1 MARRRSRSKKI
12 EPAVKTLTFQLA
24 DGGSCYLDLSL
35 AASIA
40 NRRFYRQGLNWAV
53 SGMTLFAGG
62 TTNQTIGVYKIP
74 DTWVAYNAWM
84 KSFKL
89 WQKMNDQVLDVEE
102 GISGRYADFKIFMD
116 SKHRERLGDDP
127 FQTDITLSANK
138 TLLPCVRAG
147 GAAPLVIAGT
157 TNLSWDPSE
166 FTFPDPVDG
175 TADGYN
181 IHMVGANATNAIGDT
196 AGSKGAILGYAYS
209 RARPNV
215 LDPNVPVDASTKA
228 WMNDVFDYGDQN
240 PDIREDL
247 ITQNDSPPYAIAG
260 DESNAEYYPGGF
272 NQLTGLEVVVDQLVI
287 PGSTDYSA
295 RMTLQGF
302 NAPCGLLQITNS
314 GPIVVQVHLAPGPHR
329 GYLAVPMQE
338 F

>member
-1 MARRRSRSKKI
+1 MARRRSRSKRI
-12 EPAVKTLTFQLA
+12 EPAVKTFTFQMA
-24 DGGSCYLDLSL
+24 AGGAGYIDLSL
-35 AASIA
+35 AASVL

-53 SGMTLFAGG
+53 SGMTIFAGG
-62 TTNQTIGVYKIP
+62 TENQTIGVYKIP

-102 GISGRYADFKIFMD
+102 HIGGRYLDFKIFMD
-116 SKHRERLGDDP
+116 VDHRNRVAAAP
-127 FQTDITLSANK
+127 FQDDLTVSNNK
-138 TLLPCVRAG
+138 TLMPCARNSG
-147 GAAPLVIAGT
+147 SGALALAGT

-175 TADGYN
+175 TADGYHC
-181 IHMVGANATNAIGDT
+181 HMVGENGTTTIGDVV
-196 AGSKGAILGYAYS
+196 GSKGAILGYAYS

-215 LDPNVPVDASTKA
+215 IDPNVPTDASTKA

-247 ITQNDSPPYAIAG
+247 VTQNDTPPYAISG
-260 DESNAEYYPGGF
+260 DETNAEYYPGGF
-272 NQLTGLEVVVDQLVI
+272 NQLNGLEVVVNNLVI
-287 PGSTDYSA
+287 PASTDYSA

-302 NAPCGLLQITNS
+302 NVPCGLLLVQNS
-314 GPIVVQVHLAPGPHR
+314 GPCEVQVHLAPGPHR